1 MNEQATERDL
11 LFAWEPARTRRSA
24 ILGFIF
30 ASAAGHALCFYLF
43 QIVYPPTI
51 ALLPPPARVNIIS
64 GNTDEGRTLL
74 RWIAAE
80 DPALNTTTQRSPE
93 AKAYALPKLNH
104 VPSYLTIQP
113 TLKPLPPSE
122 TDLRAPSSQPP
133 GPVPM
138 QRAQVPASAG
148 ISQTAVIFSR
158 DLDSLGAV
166 QKPSLKFTAATR
178 EPPQSAKFRVG
189 VNNGGAVRY
198 CFLQTSS
205 GDTTLDQ
212 QAHAYLMQC
221 RFAGSKDA
229 LPQLKWASAI
239 FEWGNDISVPPATE
253 TLP

>member
-1 MNEQATERDL
+1 M
-11 LFAWEPARTRRSA
+11 RRSA

-64 GNTDEGRTLL
+64 ENTDEGRTLL

-80 DPALNTTTQRSPE
+80 DPALNTTTQRSAE
-93 AKAYALPKLNH
+93 AKAYALPKLSH

-113 TLKPLPPSE
+113 TLKPLPPSDTE
-122 TDLRAPSSQPP
+122 LRAPSSQPP

-138 QRAQVPASAG
+138 ERAQVPPPAG
-148 ISQTAVIFSR
+148 ISQTAVIFSK
-158 DLDSLGAV
+158 DFDSLGAA
-166 QKPSLKFTAATR
+166 QKPWMTFSASTR
-178 EPPQSAKFRVG
+178 ELPQSARFRVG
-189 VNNGGAVRY
+189 VNENGIVRY

-205 GDTTLDQ
+205 GDTALDQ

-229 LPQLKWASAI
+229 SSQLKWANAI
-239 FEWGNDISVPPATE
+239 FEWGNDVTVPPAAE